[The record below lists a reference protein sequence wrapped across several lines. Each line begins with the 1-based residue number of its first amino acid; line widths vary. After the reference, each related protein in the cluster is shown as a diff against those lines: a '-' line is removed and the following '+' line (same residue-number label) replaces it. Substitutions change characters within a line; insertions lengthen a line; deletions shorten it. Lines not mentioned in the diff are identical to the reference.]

1 MFLLL
6 LSCTTTVAPTRMEPS
21 FLKLEL
27 AEGSSVGTTEAPL
40 AFTSTGV
47 DYSVSVQA
55 LDSSGNPYPL
65 NGDLTLKVRP
75 GKLEQDPTIAVV
87 DGKWSGTVRI
97 KDSFGPTR
105 IWAEDRG
112 DEDATTGRVPT
123 YAVGISP
130 VITFALPT
138 LREMSTTTD
147 TETNNLAGEFAVI
160 RVADRHAVVTARDA
174 AGFWITDTDDEP
186 GTYNSL
192 YVYTFGRPDDEIV
205 VGAQL
210 SLLTGNNQ
218 EYLATTQLS
227 FPSVEVVPG
236 VTLPVPPPVD
246 ISTSCD
252 DKLREGLEGSRVRL
266 PNAVIPA
273 DFMSNPD
280 YADKFTNYDEWPA
293 QVGSCLMYIMS
304 SATAPDFDPVA
315 HSGETL
321 GGITG
326 MLKEIYGD
334 PVLVVIDPNDI
345 ATSAQ
350 GPVH

>member
-1 MFLLL
+1 MLLFLLAC
-6 LSCTTTVAPTRMEPS
+6 SKTVSPTRVEPS
-21 FLKLEL
+21 FLQLSL
-27 AEGSSVGTTEAPL
+27 AEGSATGSKESPL
-40 AFTSTGV
+40 AFTSSGLSYDVT
-47 DYSVSVQA
+47 VQA
-55 LDSSGNPYPL
+55 LDSSRNPYPL
-65 NGDLTLKVRP
+65 NGDLSLKVRP
-75 GKLEQDPTIAVV
+75 GKLDQNAVIQMV
-87 DGKWSGTVRI
+87 DGKWSGSVRF
-97 KDSFGPTR
+97 KDSFGATR
-105 IWAEDRG
+105 IWVEDRG
-112 DEDATTGRVPT
+112 DTDVTTGRT
-123 YAVGISP
+123 ASYAVGISP
-130 VITFALPT
+130 ELYFALPT
-138 LREMSTTTD
+138 LREMNTTTD

-160 RVADRHAVVTARDA
+160 RVADRHVVVTARDA
-174 AGFWITDTDDEP
+174 AGFWVTDTDDSP

-227 FPSVEVVPG
+227 FPSVEIVPN
-236 VTLPVPPPVD
+236 VTLPVPEPAD
-246 ISTSCD
+246 IPTSCSPET
-252 DKLREGLEGSRVRL
+252 LEGLEGSRVKM
-266 PNAVIPA
+266 PSAVIPA

-293 QVGSCLMYIMS
+293 QVGSCVVYIIS
-304 SATAPDFDPVA
+304 STTAPDFDPVA

-321 GGITG
+321 GSITG